1 MDKETSTV
9 SKSRRKYYKTLC
21 SDLVEFATDEE
32 ALPPSLE
39 FPASICDLSDFTPLA
54 ELVRSFQPQSNQVEV
69 EHEFP
74 DGVDDGSFEPPA
86 EFSDPAD
93 IYQAIQ
99 EKKSEIINSVK
110 SRKSSSAIEDI
121 SENVKE
127 DVKALQE
134 NASSPNSR
142 VQAAE
147 IKAAEQAKESV

>member
-9 SKSRRKYYKTLC
+9 SKSTRKYYKVLS

-32 ALPPSLE
+32 ALPQSLD
-39 FPASICDLSDFTPLA
+39 FPPSICDLSDFTPLA

-74 DGVDDGSFEPPA
+74 DGIDDGSFEPPN
-86 EFSDPAD
+86 EYSDPAD
-93 IYQAIQ
+93 IYQAIK
-99 EKKSEIINSVK
+99 EKQSEIIQTVK
-110 SRKSSSAIEDI
+110 SRKSSSETG
-121 SENVKE
+121 SLHENVKE

-134 NASSPNSR
+134 NAGSVNAR

-147 IKAAEQAKESV
+147 VKAAEQTKDSV